1 LGPGTPYRS
10 SEFHRIVDVD
20 EYPVVDATRVDAPM
34 VRDLYAWWSSA
45 NGGRPPSRRLFDV
58 TEHRRLVA
66 NLFLVER
73 RGDGFAYRVRGEEVL
88 RLLGGSARGP
98 AVAAH
103 LPRDYRRLLDDYY
116 RRVLEERICFGCRG
130 TLAFWDRSSVLF
142 ESLDCP
148 LTDAEGVPRFVLGVI
163 QPTGRAFER

>member
-1 LGPGTPYRS
+1 LGPGTPFRA

-20 EYPVVDATRVDAPM
+20 EFPVDSGTRLDAPM
-34 VRDLYAWWSSA
+34 VRELYGWWAAA
-45 NGGRPPSRRLFDV
+45 NDGRPPSRRQFDV
-58 TEHRRLVA
+58 VDHRRLVA

-73 RGDGFAYRVRGEEVL
+73 RDDRFLYRVRGEEVL

-103 LPRDYRRLLDDYY
+103 LPDHYRRLLDDYY
-116 RRVLEERICFGCRG
+116 RRVLDARICFACRG

-142 ESLDCP
+142 ESIDCP
-148 LTDAEGVPRFVLGVI
+148 LTDAEGEPRFVLGVI
-163 QPTGRAFER
+163 QPTGRVDER